1 MKWKR
6 KRGRARRRIATNTT
20 RSTRQSILL
29 KVEEE
34 EKTGEEDPYILC
46 AENAINAMWAHVV
59 REGLEE
65 ALSNADDSADCL

>member
-1 MKWKR
+1 MPEG
-6 KRGRARRRIATNTT
+6 RGRREDGR
-20 RSTRQSILL
+20 
-29 KVEEE
+29 
-34 EKTGEEDPYILC
+34 EEDPYILC

>member
-6 KRGRARRRIATNTT
+6 KRGRARRLIANNT
-20 RSTRQSILL
+20 RSTRQSICLQ
-29 KVEEE
+29 VEEG